1 MCKRVRCDH
10 SLSHSKLQR
19 SIYLFSTLQHVG
31 SDVTLSTVYPKRT
44 FTTDDLA
51 QTLLSLNLAPSAVL
65 IAVPVC
71 QHLFSLDH
79 MKKGITFVIKFFK
92 DRKKCLSVSIFYR
105 WCYLKLVIFIVLS
118 DILKCTTGF

>member
-1 MCKRVRCDH
+1 M
-10 SLSHSKLQR
+10 
-19 SIYLFSTLQHVG
+19 
-31 SDVTLSTVYPKRT
+31 
-44 FTTDDLA
+44 TDDLA

-71 QHLFSLDH
+71 QHSFSLDH

-92 DRKKCLSVSIFYR
+92 DRKKLFCLSVSIFYR